1 MKSGIKAK
9 GQIRVL
15 VVGKDGEIKKYP
27 RSFWRKLLGLPAKLM
42 FVKNHN
48 TITVQGEKLLADWML
63 GVPTKPRI
71 TDATGF
77 IQVGT
82 GWTGTSPKQNTRCNT
97 PFTTMQQISTEFPEL
112 TEAENGVMYK
122 AVFPADFFLTRT
134 LNEICLLNGNTEL
147 AECLA
152 YAELSPAVP
161 ITSSD
166 TLTIE
171 WDIAFEG
178 VS

>member
-15 VVGKDGEIKKYP
+15 VVGKDGEIKKYQ
-27 RSFWRKLLGLPAKLM
+27 RSFWRRLFGLPAKMM

-48 TITVQGEKLLADWML
+48 TITVQGEKLLANWML

-82 GWTGTSPKQNTRCNT
+82 GWTGNSPKQNTRCNT
-97 PFTTMQQISTEFPEL
+97 PFSTMQQISTGFPEL
-112 TEAENGVMYK
+112 TQTENGVVYK
-122 AVFPADFFLTRT
+122 AVFPTGFFNTRT
-134 LNEICLLNGNTEL
+134 LNEICLLNGNTEQ

-152 YAELSPAVP
+152 YAELNPAVP
-161 ITSSD
+161 ITSYD

-171 WDIAFEG
+171 WEIVSEG
-178 VS
+178 V

>member
-15 VVGKDGEIKKYP
+15 VVGKDGEIKKYQ
-27 RSFWRKLLGLPAKLM
+27 RSFWRRLFGLPAKMM

-48 TITVQGEKLLADWML
+48 TITVQGEKLLANWML

-97 PFTTMQQISTEFPEL
+97 PTASLKALSTGYPVINADQ
-112 TEAENGVMYK
+112 TGIIYK
-122 AVFPADFFLTRT
+122 AYFDPDFFSSCT
-134 LNEICLLNGNTEL
+134 LNEICLLNGNTAQ
-147 AECLA
+147 AEALA
-152 YAELSPAVP
+152 YAQIVPAVP
-161 ITSSD
+161 ITSYD
-166 TLTIE
+166 ALTIE
-171 WDIAFEG
+171 WEIIFQG
-178 VS
+178 

>member
-15 VVGKDGEIKKYP
+15 VVGKDGEIKKYQ
-27 RSFWRKLLGLPAKLM
+27 RSFWRRLFGLPAKMM

-48 TITVQGEKLLADWML
+48 TITVQGEKLLANWML

-82 GWTGTSPKQNTRCNT
+82 GWTGNSPKQNTRCNT
-97 PFTTMQQISTEFPEL
+97 PTASLKALSTGYPVLNTSQTGIIYKAEFPI
-112 TEAENGVMYK
+112 
-122 AVFPADFFLTRT
+122 DFFSTCI
-134 LNEICLLNGNTEL
+134 LNEICLLNGSSAQ
-147 AECLA
+147 AESLA
-152 YAELSPAVP
+152 YAQIDPPVP
-161 ITSSD
+161 ITNYD
-166 TLTIE
+166 TLNIE
-171 WDIAFEG
+171 WEITFQG
-178 VS
+178 